1 MSVFAAWGRF
11 VFRRRIAV
19 LVTSVLLLAVS
30 GLLVAR
36 GGTLSAV
43 ITADVESVRA
53 LSLLEREL
61 PRPGKSSF
69 QLVFQSKTL
78 LATDAEFQADLLGA
92 IAELAKDPRVAAV
105 IPPRALPPP
114 LAAARMSTDGH
125 GAIVEVWLKDDL
137 QKAGPT
143 YAALRA
149 KVKPRVLSV
158 LATGPL
164 AEQEDFDRVLEQDLV
179 KAELV
184 SVPLT
189 AFVLLAVFGSVVAT
203 LLPVG
208 IGLFAV
214 LGGVAALFT
223 LSRVTPVSP
232 YAMNVVTL
240 IGLGVAIDYSLF
252 IVSRF
257 REELARGASTEDAV
271 VEAVATS
278 GRAVAFAGLAV
289 TIGLAGL
296 LFYRGM
302 FLDVIGIAAAI
313 VVALSVLFALTSLP
327 ALLGVLGP
335 RVDRLRIPLVKV
347 SSESPFYRRVAA
359 RVMEHPVLVLLPTL
373 ALLVAAGLPFF
384 GIRTANS
391 DVTVLPTTAE
401 ARQGYDELAK
411 GFPGQDPSPIVVLVQ
426 FPGNPLEASRIGAL
440 HDLVTTLRARP
451 GVLRVDAPVAFD
463 PRLPKE
469 VEAQLLAAP
478 RAALPPE
485 LAGMIGAMV
494 GPTTALVT
502 VRSAH
507 PPTSEETRALVK
519 GLRASPVVGDGR
531 LVITGRTAVDLDLF
545 EFVKQRTPRTVG
557 FVMGMTFVV
566 LLFALRSVLL
576 PLKAVVMNVLSITAS
591 FGALVW
597 VFQRGHLSSVLR
609 FTPGPIEPVL
619 PVLLFCLVFGL
630 SMDYEVL
637 LLTRMQ
643 EEWDHSADNRRAVAE
658 GLAKSAPLITSA
670 AVIMVVV
677 FAAFAMARVVLIQ
690 AIGLGMALAVALD
703 ATLVRTL
710 VVPATMRLF
719 GDANWWA
726 PSFLRRR

>member
-1 MSVFAAWGRF
+1 MSLFAAWGRF
-11 VFRRRIAV
+11 VFRHRVAV
-19 LVTSVLLLAVS
+19 LVASVLALIASAV
-30 GLLVAR
+30 LVVR

-61 PRPGKSSF
+61 PRPGKSRF
-69 QLVFQSKTL
+69 DLVFRSATL
-78 LATDAEFQADLLGA
+78 RATDPSFAAELGA
-92 IAELAKDPRVAAV
+92 AIAPLAKDPRVAAV
-105 IPPRALPPP
+105 IPPSALPPA
-114 LAAARMSTDGH
+114 LAQARLSADGG
-125 GAIVEVWLKDDL
+125 GALVEVWLRDDL
-137 QKAGPT
+137 MTAGPH

-149 KVKPRVLSV
+149 LVKTSTLTVI
-158 LATGPL
+158 AAGPL
-164 AEQEDFDRVLEQDLV
+164 AEQEDFNKVLEQDLQR
-179 KAELV
+179 AELV

-214 LGGVAALFT
+214 LGGVAALFS

-252 IVSRF
+252 IVTRF
-257 REELARGASTEDAV
+257 REELGRGASTEDAV
-271 VEAVATS
+271 VTAVATA
-278 GRAVAFAGLAV
+278 GRAVAFAGVAV

-302 FLDVIGIAAAI
+302 FLDVIGVAAAI
-313 VVALSVLFALTSLP
+313 VVALSVLFAMSSLP

-335 RVDRLRIPLVKV
+335 RVDRLRVPLPRV

-359 RVMEHPVLVLLPTL
+359 RVMDHPVLVLLPTL
-373 ALLVAAGLPFF
+373 ALLVAAGIPF
-384 GIRTANS
+384 GKIRTANS
-391 DVTVLPTTAE
+391 DVTVLPTSAE
-401 ARQGYDELAK
+401 ARRGYDELAQ
-411 GFPGQDPSPIVVLVQ
+411 GFPGQDPSPVVVLVQ
-426 FPGNPLEASRIGAL
+426 FPGNPLEPARVGAL
-440 HDLVTTLRARP
+440 HDFVVALRARP
-451 GVLRVDAPVAFD
+451 GVVRVDAPVAFD

-469 VEAQLLAAP
+469 VEAQTLAAP
-478 RAALPPE
+478 RAMLPPE
-485 LAGMIGAMV
+485 LAGMLSAMV

-507 PPTSEETRALVK
+507 PPTSDETRALVK
-519 GLRASPVVGDGR
+519 ALRANAVVSDGKV
-531 LVITGRTAVDLDLF
+531 LVTGRTAVDVDLF
-545 EFVKQRTPRTVG
+545 EFVKQRTPKTVG

-576 PLKAVVMNVLSITAS
+576 PLKAVAMNVLSITAS

-597 VFQRGHLSSVLR
+597 VFQEGHLSSVLK

-643 EEWDHSADNRRAVAE
+643 EEWDESGDNRRAVAE

-710 VVPATMRLF
+710 IVPATMRLF

-726 PSFLRRR
+726 PRFLRKR